1 MAARPVN
8 RRPRSAR
15 AAGRPA
21 DPASVTADPLA
32 DTIVAI
38 STPPGRGGIGVV
50 RLSGPRAAEI
60 GRRLFRPAAGA
71 SSTTGTSSTTDGSS
85 GIAIDSSAAERPRF
99 GTLRGRDGGPIDHG
113 YLVEFRPDRAFTREP
128 TAEIWAHGS
137 PAALREIVEA
147 AVAAGARPATPG
159 EFTMRAFLHGRID
172 ATQAEAIRDLIEART
187 LFQARVAHAQAMGAI
202 GDAVEALKDFA
213 RTRRGTNI
221 LRYIV

>member
-15 AAGRPA
+15 AASRPA
-21 DPASVTADPLA
+21 DPASDPVDPLA

-50 RLSGPRAAEI
+50 RLSGSRAGEI

-113 YLVEFRPDRAFTREP
+113 YLVEFPNFTTGLCQELLSRLQLMV
-128 TAEIWAHGS
+128 GS
-137 PAALREIVEA
+137 ENVRVE
-147 AVAAGARPATPG
+147 
-159 EFTMRAFLHGRID
+159 RIML
-172 ATQAEAIRDLIEART
+172 Q
-187 LFQARVAHAQAMGAI
+187 
-202 GDAVEALKDFA
+202 
-213 RTRRGTNI
+213 
-221 LRYIV
+221 